1 MLSQKCDSLPHTWRL
16 VNLINDPSDNL
27 ISHCYDNIY
36 IYISIFRTVP
46 LATLSSKK
54 ERSRDVDLTW
64 TPKNVAVLRNV
75 NFTVEF
81 MDTMLVATPEKS
93 SPA

>member
-1 MLSQKCDSLPHTWRL
+1 MLVLSQKCDSLPHTWRL
-16 VNLINDPSDNL
+16 VNLINDPSNNL
-27 ISHCYDNIY
+27 ISHCYDN
-36 IYISIFRTVP
+36 ISIFRTVP

-75 NFTVEF
+75 KFTVEF